1 MFKRIKN
8 YFETKR
14 KIRTLLVNTLE
25 TISKTG
31 TTINGLL
38 ENVHAMAEVLG
49 NQMNA
54 AVEEEQKKNSVTEEP
69 AHE

>member
-1 MFKRIKN
+1 MFKRIRE

-25 TISKTG
+25 TLSKTG
-31 TTINGLL
+31 ATINELL
-38 ENVHAMAEVLG
+38 ESVHTMAEVFG
-49 NQMNA
+49 NQMTTGM
-54 AVEEEQKKNSVTEEP
+54 EETEKKNSVTEEP

>member
-1 MFKRIKN
+1 MFKRIRE

-25 TISKTG
+25 SLSKTG
-31 TTINGLL
+31 ATINELL
-38 ENVHAMAEVLG
+38 ESVHAMAEVLG

-54 AVEEEQKKNSVTEEP
+54 VVEEVQKRNPVTEES

>member
-1 MFKRIKN
+1 MFKRIRE

-31 TTINGLL
+31 TTVNELL
-38 ENVHAMAEVLG
+38 AGVHAMAEVLG
-49 NQMNA
+49 NQMTTGM
-54 AVEEEQKKNSVTEEP
+54 EETQKKNSVTEES